1 MPKLRT
7 LCLICLAAIICGG
20 LLAAV
25 GEQTRPKNQIPTPG
39 TQAKPG
45 IPAGN
50 QASPEQH
57 KVVVRRVFEELFSQG
72 RYESINEIY
81 LPNCQVHTR
90 GRNQGLQEAVAEG
103 KGWRNAAP
111 NLVMT
116 VNQISVQGDIVTVSW
131 TARGTHTGRGND
143 LVKPTGKP
151 ILIHGTSRFRMAN
164 GKIAEV
170 WNDYDRNE
178 IYRQVGVPPKIGQ
191 LYEAGQDL
199 WAAVTRFF
207 SGNDDRGDTAQL
219 SR

>member
-1 MPKLRT
+1 MLF
-7 LCLICLAAIICGG
+7 LVCAAGIVCGG
-20 LLAAV
+20 LVLAT
-25 GEQTRPKNQIPTPG
+25 GEQTRPKNQVPMPAQT
-39 TQAKPG
+39 KPG
-45 IPAGN
+45 NPAQN
-50 QASPEQH
+50 QVSPEQH

-72 RYESINEIY
+72 RYEAINEIY

-116 VNQISVQGDIVTVSW
+116 PNQMSVQGDIVTVSW

-151 ILIHGTSRFRMAN
+151 ILIHGTSRFRMVN

-178 IYRQVGVPPKIGQ
+178 IYRQVGVPPRIGQ